1 MARKH
6 TASRRRH
13 TRKGTKGGKRGLF
26 RILYTPIGETI
37 GAANNITRATTR
49 TAEGIVHTT
58 LHGLNTVGRRVTNRA
73 NTVIRKVLFTRRRKQ

>member
-6 TASRRRH
+6 SGSRRRH
-13 TRKGTKGGKRGLF
+13 TRKGGKRGLF
-26 RILYTPIGETI
+26 RTLYTPVEETI

-58 LHGLNTVGRRVTNRA
+58 LRGLDTIGRRVTNRA
-73 NTVIRKVLFTRRRKQ
+73 NAVIRKVFTRRQRKH

>member
-6 TASRRRH
+6 SGSRRRH
-13 TRKGTKGGKRGLF
+13 TRKGGKRGLF

-37 GAANNITRATTR
+37 GAANNVTRATTR

-58 LHGLNTVGRRVTNRA
+58 LRGLNTIGRRVTDRA
-73 NTVIRKVLFTRRRKQ
+73 DAVIRKVFTRRQRKH

>member
-6 TASRRRH
+6 SGSRRRH
-13 TRKGTKGGKRGLF
+13 TRKGKRGMF
-26 RILYTPIGETI
+26 RLLYTPVGETI

-58 LHGLNTVGRRVTNRA
+58 LRGVNNIGRRVTNRA
-73 NTVIRKVLFTRRRKQ
+73 NAVIRKMLFTRRQRKH

>member
-6 TASRRRH
+6 SGSRRRH
-13 TRKGTKGGKRGLF
+13 TRKGGKRGIF

-37 GAANNITRATTR
+37 GAANNVTRATTR

-58 LHGLNTVGRRVTNRA
+58 LRGLNTIGRRVTDRA
-73 NTVIRKVLFTRRRKQ
+73 DAVIRKVFTRRQRKH